1 MSDGKRNLTNI
12 AELLGDMN
20 GGTVAQVMEI
30 ALSDAALG
38 VLAAGKKTK
47 ANVSLDIALI
57 RIGESQ
63 QVTAVAKLKYKIPTM
78 RGDRS
83 ETYAIDTPLYVG
95 RDGKLTV
102 LPENQI
108 DIFTKQTRVER
119 DQQDVT
125 DRLQQK
131 P

>member
-38 VLAAGKKTK
+38 VLSAGKKSK
-47 ANVSLDIALI
+47 ANVSLDINLL

-108 DIFTKQTRVER
+108 DIFTRQTRIER
-119 DQQDVT
+119 DQQDVA
-125 DRLQQK
+125 DRQQQQ
-131 P
+131 